1 LGGQQK
7 NKRGEIAGK
16 WNLIGRPTKKKEKM
30 GAQERLNGD
39 NECYRVIQGIYC
51 V

>member
-16 WNLIGRPTKKKEKM
+16 WKLIGRPTKKKKKW
-30 GAQERLNGD
+30 GLKKD
-39 NECYRVIQGIYC
+39 
-51 V
+51 